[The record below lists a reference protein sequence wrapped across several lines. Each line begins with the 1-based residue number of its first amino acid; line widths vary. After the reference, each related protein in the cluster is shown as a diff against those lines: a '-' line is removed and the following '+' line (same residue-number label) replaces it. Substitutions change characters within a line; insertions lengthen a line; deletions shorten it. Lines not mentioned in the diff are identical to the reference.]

1 MIKLDR
7 IIALALLAFS
17 LAYAWLAYSY
27 ELLPFELN
35 LPFKPNTMPIGLS
48 VIGIVL
54 SFAVLVLPQRTDA
67 AVMDESTVD
76 TQEQKAEQ
84 AQYDWIRPLLLII
97 LMIVYALSL
106 RPFGFIAATAGFL
119 VFSSI
124 VLGERKF
131 HFLIPVALT
140 GAFSIWYVVQEL
152 LGIYMNPW
160 PLVFG

>member
-17 LAYAWLAYSY
+17 SAYAWLAYNY
-27 ELLPFELN
+27 ELLPFERN

-54 SFAVLVLPQRTDA
+54 SFAVLVLPQRADA

-76 TQEQKAEQ
+76 TKEQEAVRI
-84 AQYDWIRPLLLII
+84 QYDWLRPILLIV
-97 LMIVYALSL
+97 LMIAYALSL
-106 RPFGFIAATAGFL
+106 RPFGFIVATAAFL
-119 VFSSI
+119 VLGSS

-131 HFLIPVALT
+131 HILVPVALT
-140 GAFSIWYVVQEL
+140 GAFSIWYIVQEL